1 VSFLRPCGFFP
12 READGDEAYSPS
24 EVIEVPEDSEDARK
38 WPIWVD
44 PKAAAAEA
52 TKEATAETTSLID
65 APPLDAP
72 ATTESPPALDAPP
85 ASAAPKPAS
94 ARPGPRKSKLS
105 APRAA
110 RAPKAKKLSTL
121 DRSALDWTAHVSA
134 AADGGVRDEL
144 SAHRRGGGYLER
156 VDFLERV
163 GGRKEELLEQSKAS
177 KRRRG

>member
-1 VSFLRPCGFFP
+1 
-12 READGDEAYSPS
+12 
-24 EVIEVPEDSEDARK
+24 VIEVPEDSEDARK

-44 PKAAAAEA
+44 PKAAATEA
-52 TKEATAETTSLID
+52 TKEATADATPLID
-65 APPLDAP
+65 PPPVDAP
-72 ATTESPPALDAPP
+72 ATAEPPPAPDTPT
-85 ASAAPKPAS
+85 ASAAPKPAG

-105 APRAA
+105 APPPA
-110 RAPKAKKLSTL
+110 RVPKAKKLSTL

-163 GGRKEELLEQSKAS
+163 GGRKDELLEQSKAS